1 MRRPASE
8 GRAKSVFQ
16 AKPRLWENRSEQNV
30 FSRRLRNLKSIQDV
44 FMDTPDFR
52 KSVWNL
58 RKSTMTDVKDPSN
71 TGGRLIAASKVN
83 GTSVYNTAGEKLG
96 SVYDVMLDKSTGKTE
111 YAIMSFGGFL
121 GIGDSYHPLPWHS
134 LTYDEAHGG
143 YVVNIDRSRLEG
155 APAYS
160 ASERDMWDD
169 PDYGRRID
177 DYYHV

>member
-1 MRRPASE
+1 
-8 GRAKSVFQ
+8 
-16 AKPRLWENRSEQNV
+16 
-30 FSRRLRNLKSIQDV
+30 
-44 FMDTPDFR
+44 MDTPDFR

-58 RKSTMTDVKDPSN
+58 RRSTMTDVKDPSD

-143 YVVNIDRSRLEG
+143 YVVNRPFAFGRGAGLLGQRARHVGRSRLR
-155 APAYS
+155 PPY
-160 ASERDMWDD
+160 
-169 PDYGRRID
+169 RRLLPRVTSGWIQFTRRPTAAAR
-177 DYYHV
+177 